1 MVYRLKNLLF
11 LISLI
16 CVAGAC
22 TPPEVEP
29 VREKNR
35 AEKIV
40 GETGHFRGISIGMR
54 MDSVANI
61 DRDFLFKR
69 KLDELNYSI
78 PFSKT
83 DSSYFDVS
91 CVFDKKQLFEI
102 QVDLYLLEERESEKL
117 FQQFNSLLSSRYGTP
132 SEKTGYAFWSVRESG
147 RELEITL
154 RDVSAEYE
162 RPMISLN
169 FIEPQRF
176 IH

>member
-1 MVYRLKNLLF
+1 MVYRLKNYFF
-11 LISLI
+11 LIVLMCI
-16 CVAGAC
+16 VGAC
-22 TPPEVEP
+22 KSPEEEP

-35 AEKIV
+35 AEKII
-40 GETGHFRGISIGMR
+40 GEPGHFRGVSIGMH
-54 MDSVANI
+54 MDSVVTI

-78 PFSKT
+78 PFSQT

-91 CVFDKKQLFEI
+91 YAFNKKQLFEI
-102 QVDLYLLEERESEKL
+102 QVDLFLLNEHEKEQL
-117 FQQFNSLLSSRYGTP
+117 FQQFNALLSSRFGTP
-132 SEKTGYAFWSVRESG
+132 SEKAKYAFWSVRESG

-169 FIEPQRF
+169 IIEPQRF